1 MRVTF
6 DATTV
11 IEALCGE
18 EPASTLL
25 DRARAGEFELRIPDV
40 VFTRLSDET
49 RAIFNRRASFATR
62 ISPPS
67 GALGKAS
74 LGRLSLGGYPHPQ
87 IHGNEKPGSNNWE
100 HTTDDAEA
108 LAAQES
114 YNSRDMFVTR
124 DRRLRNMAVA
134 RGTAVATPEELVE
147 LRRAAITP
155 ARVRMFTSR
164 PSDRTATRSSTTPWS
179 G

>member
-25 DRARAGEFELRIPDV
+25 DRARFGEFELRIPDV

-49 RAIFNRRASFATR
+49 RAIFNQRASFAER
-62 ISPPS
+62 IRPPS
-67 GALGKAS
+67 GALGRAS
-74 LGRLSLGGYPHPQ
+74 LGRFALGGYPHPH
-87 IHGNEKPGSNNWE
+87 IHGNETPGSTNWK

-108 LAAQES
+108 LAAHES
-114 YNSRDMFVTR
+114 YNSRDVFVTR
-124 DRRLRNMAVA
+124 DRRLRRQALA
-134 RGTAVATPEELVE
+134 RGTAVATPQELVE
-147 LRRAAITP
+147 LLSHQSP
-155 ARVRMFTSR
+155 
-164 PSDRTATRSSTTPWS
+164 P
-179 G
+179 